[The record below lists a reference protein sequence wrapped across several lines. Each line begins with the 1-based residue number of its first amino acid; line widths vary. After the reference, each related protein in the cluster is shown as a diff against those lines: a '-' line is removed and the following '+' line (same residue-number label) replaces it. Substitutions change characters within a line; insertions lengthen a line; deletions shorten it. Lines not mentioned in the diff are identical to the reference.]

1 MCVVIRRT
9 WILCALIVSI
19 TSSVEARQAQR
30 KLKWTIDGVER
41 TAIVVAPRSLRPL
54 PVLFVFHPH
63 GGTAED
69 SVRLMHFQREWPQ
82 AIIVY
87 PQGLNTPTPR
97 DSAGTRPGWQRE
109 AGQFQDRDLKFFDTM
124 IDSLRM
130 KYRADPRRVYAAGFS
145 NGAVFTFLLW
155 AERPNVIRGAAICAG
170 VLLPTVHLRE
180 ARPVIHIAGRADNVA
195 KFELQQ
201 KSIELE
207 HAVNDPARVAVR
219 EEIHDGG
226 HIYPDFATEQ
236 IVKFFRGLPAAR

>member
-1 MCVVIRRT
+1 MLRRI
-9 WILCALIVSI
+9 WVLSAVIVSI
-19 TSSVEARQAQR
+19 ANSGVAGPVQKRLR
-30 KLKWTIDGVER
+30 WTIDGVER
-41 TAIVVAPRSLRPL
+41 TAIVVAPGTLRAL

-69 SVRLMHFQREWPQ
+69 SVRLMHFQREWPR

-97 DSAGTRPGWQRE
+97 DPAGARPGWQRE
-109 AGQFQDRDLKFFDTM
+109 AGQFQNRDLKFFDAMAAT
-124 IDSLRM
+124 LRA
-130 KYRADPRRVYAAGFS
+130 KYRMDPRRVFAAGFS

-155 AERPNVIRGAAICAG
+155 AERPNVIRGVAICAG
-170 VLLPTVHLRE
+170 VLLPSVRLRE
-180 ARPVIHIAGRADNVA
+180 PRPVIHIAGRADNVA

-201 KSIELE
+201 KAIAAE

-226 HIYPDFATEQ
+226 HVYPDFATER
-236 IVKFFRGLPAAR
+236 IVQFFRGLPSAR